1 VVEFCVLGPLRVRG
15 DDGAERIVGG
25 ARQQVLLAALL
36 VRAGHVVSTDTL
48 AGYLWDG
55 APPPSA
61 RATVQSYVMRL
72 RRQLGP
78 AAGAC
83 LTTKPSGYLMDVGEE
98 LDLHRFGRLERTGR
112 QAAATGAW

>member
-1 VVEFCVLGPLRVRG
+1 MVEFCVLGPLRVRG

-48 AGYLWDG
+48 AGYQWDG

-61 RATVQSYVMRL
+61 RNR
-72 RRQLGP
+72 
-78 AAGAC
+78 AAGWSAR
-83 LTTKPSGYLMDVGEE
+83 P
-98 LDLHRFGRLERTGR
+98 
-112 QAAATGAW
+112 TGAPDGYRRCIICG

>member
-61 RATVQSYVMRL
+61 RNRAKL
-72 RRQLGP
+72 R
-78 AAGAC
+78 
-83 LTTKPSGYLMDVGEE
+83 D
-98 LDLHRFGRLERTGR
+98 
-112 QAAATGAW
+112 AAAAPTGAGGGCVPDYQAVGLPDGR

>member
-1 VVEFCVLGPLRVRG
+1 MVEFCILGPLLVRD

-55 APPPSA
+55 DPTPSA

-72 RRQLGP
+72 RRRLGRRR
-78 AAGAC
+78 ARA
-83 LTTKPSGYLMDVGEE
+83 
-98 LDLHRFGRLERTGR
+98 
-112 QAAATGAW
+112 

>member
-1 VVEFCVLGPLRVRG
+1 MVEFCVLG
-15 DDGAERIVGG
+15 
-25 ARQQVLLAALL
+25 
-36 VRAGHVVSTDTL
+36 RAGHVVSTDTL
-48 AGYLWDG
+48 AGYLGDG

-83 LTTKPSGYLMDVGEE
+83 VFPADRRSL
-98 LDLHRFGRLERTGR
+98 R
-112 QAAATGAW
+112 QVRRGLYP

>member
-1 VVEFCVLGPLRVRG
+1 MQLKSNRVRPYYSQHQRKPEFCGERWVVVEFCILGPLLVRD

-55 APPPSA
+55 DPTPSA

-78 AAGAC
+78 AA
-83 LTTKPSGYLMDVGEE
+83 
-98 LDLHRFGRLERTGR
+98 
-112 QAAATGAW
+112 

>member
-15 DDGAERIVGG
+15 DDGDERIVGG
-25 ARQQVLLAALL
+25 ARQQVLFAALL

-48 AGYLWDG
+48 AWYLWDG

-83 LTTKPSGYLMDVGEE
+83 PTTKPSGYLMDVSG
-98 LDLHRFGRLERTGR
+98 GTGPAPVR
-112 QAAATGAW
+112 SA